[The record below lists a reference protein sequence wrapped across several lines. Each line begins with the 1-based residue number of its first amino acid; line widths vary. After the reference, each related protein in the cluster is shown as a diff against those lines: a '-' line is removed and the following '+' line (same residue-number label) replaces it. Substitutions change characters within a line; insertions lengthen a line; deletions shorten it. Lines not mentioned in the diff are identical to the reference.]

1 MTSQRDVAYDTK
13 RSRTYFYLRGPCPV
27 KKTLITAALVA
38 SLSIVAVACDDGDDP
53 TPEPTEAPVVEMTD
67 APEVEVEV
75 TDAPDIEEEI
85 ADEADISA
93 EEAAVLD
100 EASEAEEAVE
110 DAVEEEIADE

>member
-100 EASEAEEAVE
+100 EASEAEQAVE